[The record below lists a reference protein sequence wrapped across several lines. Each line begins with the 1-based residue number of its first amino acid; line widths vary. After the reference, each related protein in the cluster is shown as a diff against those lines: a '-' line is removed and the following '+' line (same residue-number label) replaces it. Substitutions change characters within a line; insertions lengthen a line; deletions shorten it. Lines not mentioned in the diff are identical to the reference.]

1 MYNILKSCRTI
12 SLLVETSNIAQGV
25 LWRRNKT
32 ILFFKKVESPF
43 TNLFEYN
50 FNICTGALLDDKS
63 FSNNDTMPSQ
73 LRKL

>member
-1 MYNILKSCRTI
+1 MYNIIILKSCRTI

-25 LWRRNKT
+25 LWRGNKT
-32 ILFFKKVESPF
+32 IFKKVESPF
-43 TNLFEYN
+43 TNLFEYY
-50 FNICTGALLDDKS
+50 FNICTGALLDDNS